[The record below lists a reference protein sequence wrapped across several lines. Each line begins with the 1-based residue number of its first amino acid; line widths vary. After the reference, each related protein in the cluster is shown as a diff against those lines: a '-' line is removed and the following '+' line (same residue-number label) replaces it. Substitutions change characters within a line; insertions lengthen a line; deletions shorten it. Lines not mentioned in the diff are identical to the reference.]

1 MAAEVLNVTAA
12 KYHKDPG
19 DGVPSLTQSTAHTI
33 ISQSLL
39 HAWTFHPR
47 LGGKQR
53 PSTKAKDGGSLIHK
67 LILGKGADIAVLGVK
82 DYRSNAAREARD
94 NAIAL
99 GLIPVKEKDYEEAEH
114 TATILKKRLADDY
127 GIVFD
132 GESEVAFRWQEEGV
146 NGPVK
151 CRAMMDHVKLSE
163 GMIYD
168 VKTIKEAHPKTCAAH
183 MISYGYDIQNC
194 AYTSCIEH
202 VEPDLQGRV
211 DMVFLFVE
219 VKEPYSIVPAR
230 PSGMMR
236 ELGAM
241 KWKRAVKL
249 WERALATNK
258 WPGYATEIIPL
269 EPMPWHLSDQIVAD
283 AEDEEEEDEEET
295 ET

>member
-1 MAAEVLNVTAA
+1 MTAEILNVTSAE
-12 KYHKDPG
+12 YHTDPG
-19 DGVPSLTQSTAHTI
+19 DGIPSLTQSTAHTI

-53 PSTKAKDGGSLIHK
+53 PPTKAKDGGSLIHK

-82 DYRSNAAREARD
+82 DYRSNAAKEARD

-99 GLIPVKEKDYEEAEH
+99 GLIPVKEKDYEDAEH
-114 TATILKKRLADDY
+114 AANILKKRLADDY
-127 GIVFD
+127 GITFD
-132 GESEVAFRWQEEGV
+132 GESEVAFKWYEDGA

-151 CRAMMDHVKLSE
+151 CRAMMDHVKLSQ
-163 GMIYD
+163 GIVYD
-168 VKTIKEAHPKTCAAH
+168 VKSIVNAHPKTCAAH
-183 MISYGYDIQNC
+183 MINYGYDVQNS

-202 VEPDLQGRV
+202 INPELQGRV
-211 DMVFLFVE
+211 DFVFLFVE
-219 VKEPYSIVPAR
+219 VKEPYSIVAAR

-241 KWKRAVKL
+241 KWKRAIRL

-258 WPGYATEIIPL
+258 WPGYAAGIIQL
-269 EPMPWHLSDQIVAD
+269 EPMPWHMSDQLIAD
-283 AEDEEEEDEEET
+283 SEEDEDDEES
-295 ET
+295 EE